1 MKLEPESTHA
11 SCIMQVI
18 IVQRSRYNSWKHPAD
33 TGQKQYVPWYLIS
46 KTCTWLRILHYAVA
60 ILLYSARLWKF
71 LAMQV
76 CSYISWWS
84 ASHRY
89 TCICLRKLNFKQYN
103 TLDYIPWWF
112 LKPLDHI
119 HKQVYMYIYEIFNRN
134 WTTYTGI
141 WGSYVYLQKFC
152 RC

>member
-1 MKLEPESTHA
+1 MEGGLWQKLCNISVIHRPIKKLLSYVDLDCYRKWPLTLTFQLNMKLEPESTHA
-11 SCIMQVI
+11 SCIMQY
-18 IVQRSRYNSWKHPAD
+18 IVQRPRYNWWKHHAE

-60 ILLYSARLWKF
+60 ILLYSARLRKP
-71 LAMQV
+71 LAMHV
-76 CSYISWWS
+76 CSYISWRS

-112 LKPLDHI
+112 
-119 HKQVYMYIYEIFNRN
+119 
-134 WTTYTGI
+134 
-141 WGSYVYLQKFC
+141 
-152 RC
+152 